1 MPEWIAA
8 FWHQYG
14 AMLADGVA
22 KTLIMTGT
30 STLFAYILGLPL
42 GVLLVITQPHG
53 IWPHRTF
60 NAVLGWLVNIFRS
73 LPFIILIVS
82 IIPFTKAVVGTYIGV
97 RGAIVPLVVAS
108 APFVARMVENSLSEV
123 DGGVVEAVQS
133 MGATVPQIV
142 FKVYLPEAAPSLV
155 LGASIS
161 LISIL
166 GYSAIAGT
174 VGAGGL
180 GDIAKRYGFDRGQT
194 DVMWVTVAFLVLLVQ
209 AVQSMF
215 SVISKKMD
223 KRIRQ

>member
-14 AMLADGVA
+14 VMLVDGIA
-22 KTLIMTGT
+22 KTLVMTGV
-30 STLFAYILGLPL
+30 STLFAYILGLPI

-60 NAVLGWLVNIFRS
+60 NAVLDWLVNIFRS
-73 LPFIILIVS
+73 LPFIILIVA
-82 IIPFTKAVVGTYIGV
+82 IIPFTKAIVGTYIGV

-108 APFVARMVENSLSEV
+108 APFVARMVESSLSEV

-161 LISIL
+161 LICIL
-166 GYSAIAGT
+166 GYSAIAGV

-180 GDIAKRYGFDRGQT
+180 GDIAKRYGYDRGQT
-194 DVMWVTVAFLVLLVQ
+194 DVMWVTVGFLILLVQ
-209 AVQSMF
+209 VVQSLF
-215 SVISKKMD
+215 SLISKKMD